1 MLTKDERATLKLAE
15 EIIIRECAND
25 GDECSLRGF
34 GAFRRIQVKAK
45 TARNPQTG
53 EPVQIP
59 ARSVLRFKASKTQTK

>member
-1 MLTKDERATLKLAE
+1 MLTKTERETLKLAE

-53 EPVQIP
+53 GSVSIP
-59 ARSVLRFKASKTQTK
+59 ARSVLRFKASPSLTK